1 MSLSQRDPGPVAI
14 QKGVASLIA
23 GLNARNPGQRWKVS
37 SPPHGLEGT
46 GTVGTGDLD
55 RARVVG
61 PDHEDAIGDVG
72 ATRGTADEDV
82 TDHSREQVA

>member
-1 MSLSQRDPGPVAI
+1 MSLSQREPGPVAI

-37 SPPHGLEGT
+37 SPPDGIEGA
-46 GTVGTGDLD
+46 GTVGTGNLD
-55 RARVVG
+55 RAGIVR
-61 PDHEDAIGDVG
+61 PDHQDAIGNVG

-82 TDHSREQVA
+82 ADHPREQVA